1 VEIKGREEPM
11 ARVSRLAFCAAI
23 ALALG
28 LAGSVALAM
37 DSGSG
42 STPQQSPGQD
52 WPAKGKTDK
61 PREYKDALALIK
73 EDKCA
78 EALPL
83 LEKALVTSPKDA
95 DIYNN
100 IGFCNRKLGKYGE
113 SFEAYRQAL
122 TLDPNHKGAREYVGE
137 LYLLMDK
144 LPEAENQL
152 KQLALLCPR
161 GCTERDTLAKAI
173 GDYKAKHPPAPATP

>member
-1 VEIKGREEPM
+1 M
-11 ARVSRLAFCAAI
+11 ARVSKLALCAAI

-28 LAGSVALAM
+28 LAGGVGVAM
-37 DSGSG
+37 PGGGSE
-42 STPQQSPGQD
+42 PPRQD
-52 WPAKGKTDK
+52 WPATSKAAK
-61 PREYKDALALIK
+61 PKEYKDALALIK

-83 LEKALVTSPKDA
+83 LEAALAKSPKDA

-100 IGFCNRKLGKYGE
+100 IGFCNRKLGKYPE

-122 TLDPNHKGAREYVGE
+122 ALDPNHKGAREYIGE
-137 LYLLMDK
+137 LFLLLDK
-144 LPEAENQL
+144 LPDAEEQL
-152 KQLALLCPR
+152 RQLTVLCPR

-173 GDYKAKHPPAPATP
+173 EDYKTKHAAPATAP